1 LARFSLMVFLLSKTV
16 LILLVT
22 TRLRV
27 TERESIST
35 YSIYNQNPL
44 KMEQPY
50 YLPPAEEVVRQ
61 VDL

>member
-1 LARFSLMVFLLSKTV
+1 MVFLLSKTV

-50 YLPPAEEVVRQ
+50 YLPPRAGGGLDPFLLYE
-61 VDL
+61 